1 MSDLD
6 FEILDGCGICGDLGH
21 TAWSCPNQTKPTNKI
36 SKENEQ
42 DEILLEHR
50 NGWLENMGR
59 MVQEAILYWVQQS
72 HRGVLAMKT
81 TNHIVSIDGVQP

>member
-36 SKENEQ
+36 SKENE
-42 DEILLEHR
+42 
-50 NGWLENMGR
+50 
-59 MVQEAILYWVQQS
+59 
-72 HRGVLAMKT
+72 
-81 TNHIVSIDGVQP
+81 